1 VLHHARL
8 KKRKRIEN
16 ICCALETLRYSNDMT
31 NNTISTDSSTTSDL
45 GWHYAPLDI
54 SKIHPERMAQFALTE
69 ICRDRAMRVS
79 ARHWPDMVL
88 ISFVEACAW
97 LKASGMEDNDEI
109 NHILENLEID
119 GLISPL

>member
-1 VLHHARL
+1 
-8 KKRKRIEN
+8 
-16 ICCALETLRYSNDMT
+16 
-31 NNTISTDSSTTSDL
+31 
-45 GWHYAPLDI
+45 
-54 SKIHPERMAQFALTE
+54 
-69 ICRDRAMRVS
+69 MRVS